1 MAPTGSPATC
11 MTVDVPLGGRVVV
24 ASDLFLSAS
33 PTSASTSASRELA
46 RAIISISGP
55 AALVIAGNLF
65 ELSEAIDTVKASLH
79 AHRELAAALES
90 WCRQEDRRVILLPGT
105 RDRAICY
112 DPAIMA
118 SIARSGFEVALS
130 VDLVIET
137 AEGPRRVRVEPGWH
151 YDPINAY
158 ADPTDPRDTPL
169 GHHAVAEL
177 FPALKSSKT
186 GWLEGIDRLADPAG
200 LPRFVTSRL
209 MYRRLGRYAWWLLV
223 PIAAAVLARIPEF
236 ALFGVHRRLYGDAA
250 VVRDIAFSL
259 AFEFIAVAVLLAF
272 VNHRVWAGA
281 GSALLGPP
289 GDRANDS
296 ARDAARRLVAS
307 SYSGLV
313 TGHTLSAELV
323 SVGEG
328 FFANTGACA
337 ELVEERRGLLGM
349 PPVFARGEQISF
361 VEIDTDPILQARLQ
375 LSRQQRPAG
384 TLLER
389 LAAGRMLPPVE
400 LSVVA
405 SFPGTTSWPP
415 IDDPTV
421 HRRRVRRIAATVVML
436 SGVLNLVTALVPV
449 QARGHLHR
457 YLGYVPLGASEAA
470 GALDALAGVVL
481 LILALG
487 LRRGQRLAWWVS
499 IGIEAVTSIL
509 HLLRGGQ
516 ILPALVALAVLA
528 GLVWGRDSFRGKFDP
543 PSLRAGATTLIGGA
557 IGVTAFT
564 TTALWLGVA
573 FYRNHHHLTNV
584 QSLPFGSAFLAA
596 AGGLV
601 GINSITLPDPV
612 ADFLDPALLAVGL
625 GLAAVALMFVFR
637 PVVDRRRRRG
647 SPGSTSTTRFAGN
660 GDSNI
665 AGRPA
670 KTRRAGRGA
679 DTAGALASGGNGSGP
694 LDEVGQARDI
704 VARRSTGTLDYF
716 ALRSDKQH
724 FFDRDSV
731 VAYAIRSGVCLV
743 SPDPIGPPAER
754 ERLWATFRRFADTHG
769 WAIAILAA
777 GEDWLPIYRSSGMR
791 DLYIGDEGVV
801 DVRTLSLQGGA
812 KKGLRQAVNRIAK
825 YGYTITF
832 HDPAD
837 VGENLA
843 EALRGVMTQS
853 RRGGVER
860 GFSMTLGRIFDPLDA
875 GLLLAVASGPDG
887 KPVAFCQFVPAPGIG
902 GYSLDL
908 MRRDNG
914 EHPNGL
920 FDFILVRTIE
930 HLKDEGYCRLGLNFA
945 MMRAV
950 LAGEAGDGMSRKVER
965 WFLRRMSDTM
975 QIESL
980 WRFNAKFDPEWL
992 PRYVVWDSAE
1002 QSLAA
1007 ALAIAKAESFWELPI
1022 IGRFLVPDADDAGD
1036 EAPVGVAPENGAAV
1050 AVAGAP
1056 SQASDDALGLSK
1068 S

>member
-1 MAPTGSPATC
+1 MTSADSPLTC
-11 MTVDVPLGGRVVV
+11 TTVVVPLGGRVII

-33 PTSASTSASRELA
+33 PTSASTSASQELA
-46 RAIISISGP
+46 RAISAISGP
-55 AALVIAGNLF
+55 AALVIAGNFF
-65 ELSEAIDTVKASLH
+65 ELSEDVIDTVEASLQ
-79 AHRELAAALES
+79 AHEELAAALER
-90 WCRQEDRRVILLPGT
+90 WCAHADRRIVLLPGT

-112 DPAIMA
+112 DPATMA
-118 SIARSGFEVALS
+118 SVAGRGFEVAGS
-130 VDLVIET
+130 ADLDIET
-137 AEGPRRVRVEPGWH
+137 SGGVRKVRVEPGWS
-151 YDPINAY
+151 YDPLNAY

-177 FPALKSSKT
+177 FPALQSTKSR
-186 GWLEGIDRLADPAG
+186 WLEGIDRLADPAG

-209 MYRRLGRYAWWLLV
+209 MYRRLGRYAWWLLL
-223 PIAAAVLARIPEF
+223 PIAVAVLARIPEL
-236 ALFGVHRRLYGDAA
+236 ALLDHRRLHDAA
-250 VVRDIAFSL
+250 GVLRDIAFSL
-259 AFEFIAVAVLLAF
+259 AFELIAVGVLLAV
-272 VNHRVWAGA
+272 VNHRVWAGP

-296 ARDAARRLVAS
+296 ARDAARMLVAGG
-307 SYSGLV
+307 YSGLV
-313 TGHTLSAELV
+313 TGHTLRAELV
-323 SVGEG
+323 NVGEG

-361 VEIDTDPILQARLQ
+361 VEIAADHGVRAQLRLA
-375 LSRQQRPAG
+375 RQQRPAG

-389 LAAGRMLPPVE
+389 LAAGRMRPPVE

-405 SFPGTTSWPP
+405 SFPGATSWPP

-421 HRRRVRRIAATVVML
+421 HRRRVRRIAAAVVML

-449 QARGHLHR
+449 QTRGHLHP

-487 LRRGQRLAWWVS
+487 LRRGQRLAWFVS
-499 IGIEAVTSIL
+499 IGIEAATSIL

-528 GLVWGRDSFRGKFDP
+528 GLARGRDSFRGRFDP
-543 PSLRAGATTLIGGA
+543 PSLRAGAATLVGGA
-557 IGVTAFT
+557 VGVTGFST
-564 TTALWLGVA
+564 LVLWFGVA
-573 FYRNHHHLTNV
+573 IYRTHHLHSNV
-584 QSLPFGSAFLAA
+584 QSLSFSSAFLAS

-601 GINSITLPDPV
+601 GINSVTLPDPV
-612 ADFLDPALLAVGL
+612 GDFLNPALLAAGL
-625 GLAAVALMFVFR
+625 GLAAVALLLVFR
-637 PVVDRRRRRG
+637 PVVDRRRIRR
-647 SPGSTSTTRFAGN
+647 SPGSTNRVRGSAGADGDGAGTGQVGDLAGN
-660 GDSNI
+660 ASATPG
-665 AGRPA
+665 AG
-670 KTRRAGRGA
+670 
-679 DTAGALASGGNGSGP
+679 LP
-694 LDEVGQARDI
+694 LDDVAKARDV
-704 VARRSTGTLDYF
+704 VARRSSGTLDFF

-731 VAYAIRSGVCLV
+731 IAYAIRSGVCLV
-743 SPDPIGPPAER
+743 SPDPIGPPEER
-754 ERLWATFRRFADTHG
+754 ARLWATFRRFADEHG
-769 WAIAILAA
+769 WAIAVLAA
-777 GEDWLPIYRSSGMR
+777 GQEWLPIYRSSGMR
-791 DLYIGDEGVV
+791 DIYIGDEGVV
-801 DVRTLSLQGGA
+801 DVRTLSLSGGA

-825 YGYTITF
+825 YGYTISF
-832 HDPAD
+832 HDPAEVD
-837 VGENLA
+837 EKLA
-843 EALRGVMTQS
+843 EELRGVMTQS

-860 GFSMTLGRIFDPLDA
+860 GFSMTLGRIFDPDDV
-875 GLLLAVASGPDG
+875 GLLLAVASAPDG
-887 KPVAFCQFVPAPGIG
+887 NPVAFCQFVPAPAID

-908 MRRDNG
+908 MRRDSG

-930 HLKDEGYCRLGLNFA
+930 HLKEEGHGRLGLNFA

-950 LAGEAGDGMSRKVER
+950 LAGEAGDKMTHKVER
-965 WFLRRMSDTM
+965 WLLRRMSDTM

-1022 IGRFLVPDADDAGD
+1022 IGRFLVPAAAEPESSDNGA
-1036 EAPVGVAPENGAAV
+1036 VGVGSPAAPAASGPAQPDSVPADRGA
-1050 AVAGAP
+1050 G
-1056 SQASDDALGLSK
+1056 SSS
-1068 S
+1068 